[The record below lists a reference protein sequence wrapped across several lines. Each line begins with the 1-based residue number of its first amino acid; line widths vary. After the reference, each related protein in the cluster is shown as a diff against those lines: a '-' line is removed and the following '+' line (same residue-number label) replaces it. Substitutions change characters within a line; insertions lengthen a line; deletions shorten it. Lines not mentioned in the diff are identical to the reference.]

1 VRCALTSLGPTINH
15 VIYEFRVRGH
25 VGQTVRR
32 AFGDLRAETNG
43 ADTLL
48 KGGVADQAALHGVL
62 ARIEALGLEL
72 IEVRRVN
79 PKPSSLEVGM
89 NQVRLG
95 RSNLRVSRIAFGAW
109 ELGGDW
115 GATDESAAIATIRQA
130 ADRGINFFDTAQG
143 YGFGAS
149 EGLIARALAGRP
161 RDQLVIATKGGLRP
175 TPGGGVERDASADW
189 VRRGVDESLKALHTD
204 YIDLYQI
211 HWPDPKT
218 PFAATAGA
226 LADLVAAGKIRH
238 VGVSNFNA
246 PQMDEFSGTLQV
258 ETLQPPYHLFRRDI
272 ETSVLPYTQANDIGV
287 LVYGPLAHGL
297 LSGAL
302 TAESKFAPGDWRA
315 KSEEFTG
322 EPYRRNL
329 RIVDALARFA
339 ELELGTTVSRL
350 AVAWTLANPAVHVAI
365 VGTRNP
371 RHIDDAI
378 AAADL
383 KLDDQALR
391 RIDQIVS
398 AEVAVGGPTPES
410 V

>member
-1 VRCALTSLGPTINH
+1 
-15 VIYEFRVRGH
+15 
-25 VGQTVRR
+25 
-32 AFGDLRAETNG
+32 
-43 ADTLL
+43 
-48 KGGVADQAALHGVL
+48 
-62 ARIEALGLEL
+62 
-72 IEVRRVN
+72 
-79 PKPSSLEVGM
+79 M

-115 GATDESAAIATIRQA
+115 GATDESAAIATIRHA
-130 ADRGINFFDTAQG
+130 ADLGINFFDTAQG

-149 EGLIARALAGRP
+149 ERLIARALTGRP
-161 RDQLVIATKGGLRP
+161 RNQVVIASKGGLRP
-175 TPGGGVERDASADW
+175 TPGGGVERDASPDW
-189 VRRGVDESLKALHTD
+189 VRRGVDESLKALGTD

-218 PFAATAGA
+218 PFADTAEA
-226 LADLVAAGKIRH
+226 LADLVIAGKIRH
-238 VGVSNFNA
+238 VGVSNFDA
-246 PQMDEFSGTLQV
+246 EQMEDFSRTLPV

-272 ETSVLPYTQANDIGV
+272 EASVLPYTRAHDIGV

-297 LSGAL
+297 LSGAM
-302 TAESKFAPGDWRA
+302 TAETTFPPGDWRA
-315 KSEEFTG
+315 KSDVFKG
-322 EPYRRNL
+322 ELYRRNL

-378 AAADL
+378 AAAEL
-383 KLDDQALR
+383 KLDEQALR
-391 RIDQIVS
+391 RIDEIVS